1 VAFFACVHPALFL
14 GIFNSSARHDNQA
27 NCVNFTVTTAANER
41 TDAANF
47 SPTRAYLCRVGNDVF
62 TTPVRRSEDPPRRGD
77 SMMGA
82 TENAGFNA
90 KVQWS
95 LALDFV
101 PGNSLVSIYYLLGLL
116 LNLYYRSNHRCAAPL

>member
-1 VAFFACVHPALFL
+1 
-14 GIFNSSARHDNQA
+14 
-27 NCVNFTVTTAANER
+27 
-41 TDAANF
+41 
-47 SPTRAYLCRVGNDVF
+47 
-62 TTPVRRSEDPPRRGD
+62 
-77 SMMGA
+77 MMGA